1 VVDKNCAGI
10 CSTSSAT
17 SLLEYQLD
25 EHADAI
31 KKYLSKEEAVAAY
44 RLGLGAIN
52 DIASFVKTYGNRCH
66 FSKRPT
72 LVYTQKKSDENE
84 LMREYKFRKDNGFR
98 TKIINNNNNPF
109 PFDIE
114 CDIYCEDGGAEFNS
128 YLFCKQML
136 QQAQKHG
143 AKIYEHTEVVKIEY
157 EPQITTVFTNYNISI
172 KCKKVICA
180 TGYNTSLF
188 AEKELCDL
196 FTSFTIVTS
205 PLKNFTW
212 HKKTLLHDNGD
223 PYHYIR
229 LSPDN
234 RLIIGGEDTKL
245 SKQINPTQA
254 EEKYKLLENYLL
266 TLFPNLKNT
275 YTLDYKFCGAFGTTL
290 NNLSVIGPCGV
301 HPNLWFMLGYGANG
315 IINSVF
321 GAQML
326 RDLYFN
332 KEHPYLYLF
341 SSSRK
346 LT

>member
-1 VVDKNCAGI
+1 MNIELVKGNPYFSDTKSKIKQYPYLNKNISCDVLIVGAGIDGSIAAYYLSKSGIKVVVVDKNCAGI

-212 HKKTLLHDNGD
+212 HKKNTTTRQWRPLSLH
-223 PYHYIR
+223 
-229 LSPDN
+229 
-234 RLIIGGEDTKL
+234 
-245 SKQINPTQA
+245 
-254 EEKYKLLENYLL
+254 
-266 TLFPNLKNT
+266 
-275 YTLDYKFCGAFGTTL
+275 
-290 NNLSVIGPCGV
+290 
-301 HPNLWFMLGYGANG
+301 
-315 IINSVF
+315 
-321 GAQML
+321 
-326 RDLYFN
+326 
-332 KEHPYLYLF
+332 
-341 SSSRK
+341 
-346 LT
+346 